1 MLSFEVHLYGKD
13 IADLMVFRW
22 TILETAIHF
31 VKRHIML
38 FIFNIFWH
46 FSGLFDSFVMTDQDR
61 TLSHT
66 LDGCAKYR
74 GLTRRTKEKTS

>member
-1 MLSFEVHLYGKD
+1 MLSFEVHLCGED

-38 FIFNIFWH
+38 LTFNILGTF
-46 FSGLFDSFVMTDQDR
+46 LVC
-61 TLSHT
+61 LIP
-66 LDGCAKYR
+66 L
-74 GLTRRTKEKTS
+74 